1 MTLYFKQRKTI
12 TTVLQ
17 YSAKL
22 GRLLVTGRIFLF
34 PVLLLAVLA
43 SLIGDL
49 HGIPESSAQ
58 ETAQVSEVVM
68 NGWRWFH
75 VYCFRCHG
83 VDAVGSSIGP
93 NLRESIK
100 ALPHDEFIRI
110 IREGRPEKGMQAWN
124 VLLDASQMEDIY
136 QYVTE
141 RSTGRLKPGRPD
153 EQ

>member
-1 MTLYFKQRKTI
+1 MLRR
-12 TTVLQ
+12 
-17 YSAKL
+17 SATSRRHL
-22 GRLLVTGRIFLF
+22 AGRRRFLF
-34 PVLLLAVLA
+34 PVLLLTVLA
-43 SLIGDL
+43 GSMGGFQ
-49 HGIPESSAQ
+49 GIPESEAQ
-58 ETAQVSEVVM
+58 ETPQVSDVVM

-83 VDAVGSSIGP
+83 VDALGSSIAP

-124 VLLDASQMEDIY
+124 VLLDESQMEDIY
-136 QYVTE
+136 EYVME
-141 RSTGRLKPGRPD
+141 RTTGRLKPGRPD

>member
-1 MTLYFKQRKTI
+1 MLQRP
-12 TTVLQ
+12 TTCRR
-17 YSAKL
+17 S
-22 GRLLVTGRIFLF
+22 LVASRRFPS
-34 PVLLLAVLA
+34 PVLLFMVLVALAGGLW
-43 SLIGDL
+43 GM
-49 HGIPESSAQ
+49 PESKAQ
-58 ETAQVSEVVM
+58 EAAQVSDVVM

-83 VDAVGSSIGP
+83 VDALGSSIAP

-100 ALPHDEFIRI
+100 ALPHDEFIKI

-136 QYVTE
+136 QYVME
-141 RSTGRLKPGRPD
+141 RSTGRLRPGRPD

>member
-1 MTLYFKQRKTI
+1 MQRRSTARATPLAAACRTLSAVVLV
-12 TTVLQ
+12 TVL
-17 YSAKL
+17 AT
-22 GRLLVTGRIFLF
+22 LVGGSRG
-34 PVLLLAVLA
+34 V
-43 SLIGDL
+43 
-49 HGIPESSAQ
+49 PESQAQ

-83 VDAVGSSIGP
+83 VDAVGSSIAP

-100 ALPHDEFIRI
+100 ALPHEEFIRI

-136 QYVTE
+136 QYVME
-141 RSTGRLKPGRPD
+141 RTTGRLKPGRPD

>member
-1 MTLYFKQRKTI
+1 MLRRSTTI
-12 TTVLQ
+12 RPHLV
-17 YSAKL
+17 A
-22 GRLLVTGRIFLF
+22 RRRFLL
-34 PVLLLAVLA
+34 PVLLLTTLTG
-43 SLIGDL
+43 LIGGL
-49 HGIPESSAQ
+49 QGIPESKAQ
-58 ETAQVSEVVM
+58 ETPQVSEVVM

-83 VDAVGSSIGP
+83 VDALGSSIAP

-136 QYVTE
+136 QYVME

>member
-1 MTLYFKQRKTI
+1 MQRRSTAHAAPLAAACRTL
-12 TTVLQ
+12 
-17 YSAKL
+17 SAVV
-22 GRLLVTGRIFLF
+22 LVT
-34 PVLLLAVLA
+34 LLATLVGG
-43 SLIGDL
+43 SRGV
-49 HGIPESSAQ
+49 PESQAQ

-83 VDAVGSSIGP
+83 VDAVGSSIAP

-136 QYVTE
+136 QYVME
-141 RSTGRLKPGRPD
+141 RTTGRLKPGRPD

>member
-1 MTLYFKQRKTI
+1 MLQRS
-12 TTVLQ
+12 TTCRRNLV
-17 YSAKL
+17 SC
-22 GRLLVTGRIFLF
+22 RRFPFRIMLLM
-34 PVLLLAVLA
+34 VLLILPGTFQGALE
-43 SLIGDL
+43 GQT
-49 HGIPESSAQ
+49 Q
-58 ETAQVSEVVM
+58 EAAPVSEVVM

-83 VDAVGSSIGP
+83 VDALGSSIAP

-100 ALPHDEFIRI
+100 ALPHDEFIKI

-136 QYVTE
+136 QYVME

>member
-1 MTLYFKQRKTI
+1 MLQRSSI
-12 TTVLQ
+12 CRRNHVS
-17 YSAKL
+17 Y
-22 GRLLVTGRIFLF
+22 RRFLF
-34 PVLLLAVLA
+34 PVILATVLFIVLGA
-43 SLIGDL
+43 FQ
-49 HGIPESSAQ
+49 GIPEGEAQ
-58 ETAQVSEVVM
+58 DAAQVSEVVM

-83 VDAVGSSIGP
+83 MDAVGSQIAP

-100 ALPHDEFIRI
+100 VLPYDEFIKV
-110 IREGRPEKGMQAWN
+110 IREGRPEKAMQAWN

-136 QYVTE
+136 KYVME

>member
-1 MTLYFKQRKTI
+1 MLQR
-12 TTVLQ
+12 
-17 YSAKL
+17 SATCRRPL
-22 GRLLVTGRIFLF
+22 AAGRRFLF
-34 PVLLLAVLA
+34 SIVLLTP
-43 SLIGDL
+43 LIGFVGTWQ
-49 HGIPESSAQ
+49 GIPESEAQ
-58 ETAQVSEVVM
+58 ETSQVSDVVM

-83 VDAVGSSIGP
+83 VDALGSSIAP

-100 ALPHDEFIRI
+100 ALPHDEFIQV

-124 VLLDASQMEDIY
+124 VLLDDSQMEDIY
-136 QYVTE
+136 QYVME

>member
-1 MTLYFKQRKTI
+1 M
-12 TTVLQ
+12 LQ
-17 YSAKL
+17 QSATCRRPL
-22 GRLLVTGRIFLF
+22 AAGRRFLF
-34 PVLLLAVLA
+34 SILWLTLLMALVGAALQ
-43 SLIGDL
+43 
-49 HGIPESSAQ
+49 GIPESKAQ
-58 ETAQVSEVVM
+58 ETSQVSDVVM

-83 VDAVGSSIGP
+83 VDALGSSIAP

-100 ALPHDEFIRI
+100 ALSHDEFIQV

-124 VLLDASQMEDIY
+124 VLLDESQMEDIY
-136 QYVTE
+136 QYVME

>member
-1 MTLYFKQRKTI
+1 MLQR
-12 TTVLQ
+12 
-17 YSAKL
+17 SATCKRPL
-22 GRLLVTGRIFLF
+22 VAGRLFLL
-34 PVLLLAVLA
+34 PILLLTL
-43 SLIGDL
+43 LIALVDGL
-49 HGIPESSAQ
+49 RGVPESEAQ

-83 VDAVGSSIGP
+83 VDALGSSIAP

-100 ALPHDEFIRI
+100 ALPHHEFIRI

-124 VLLDASQMEDIY
+124 VLLDESQMEDIY
-136 QYVTE
+136 QYVME
-141 RSTGRLKPGRPD
+141 RSTGRLNPGRPD

>member
-1 MTLYFKQRKTI
+1 MLQRSVTCRRPL
-12 TTVLQ
+12 V
-17 YSAKL
+17 A
-22 GRLLVTGRIFLF
+22 GRPFLF
-34 PVLLLAVLA
+34 PILLLTLSFILVGELR
-43 SLIGDL
+43 
-49 HGIPESSAQ
+49 GIPESKAQ

-83 VDAVGSSIGP
+83 VDAVGSSIAP

-100 ALPHDEFIRI
+100 ALPHDEFVRI

-124 VLLDASQMEDIY
+124 VLLDESQMEDIY

>member
-1 MTLYFKQRKTI
+1 MLQR
-12 TTVLQ
+12 
-17 YSAKL
+17 SATCR
-22 GRLLVTGRIFLF
+22 RLLVAGRPFLF
-34 PVLLLAVLA
+34 PILMLTLLITLA
-43 SLIGDL
+43 G
-49 HGIPESSAQ
+49 GPRGMPESGAQ
-58 ETAQVSEVVM
+58 ETAPVSEVVM

-83 VDAVGSSIGP
+83 VDALGSSIAP

-124 VLLDASQMEDIY
+124 VLLDESQMEDIY
-136 QYVTE
+136 QYVME

>member
-1 MTLYFKQRKTI
+1 MLQR
-12 TTVLQ
+12 
-17 YSAKL
+17 SATCRRPFVA
-22 GRLLVTGRIFLF
+22 GRPFLF
-34 PVLLLAVLA
+34 PILLLTL
-43 SLIGDL
+43 LITLVG
-49 HGIPESSAQ
+49 GPRAIPESGAQ

-83 VDAVGSSIGP
+83 VDALGSSIAP

-100 ALPHDEFIRI
+100 ALPHAEFIRI

-124 VLLDASQMEDIY
+124 VLLDESQMEDIY

>member
-1 MTLYFKQRKTI
+1 MLIFERPKTGAA
-12 TTVLQ
+12 VLRR
-17 YSAKL
+17 SATCRRHL
-22 GRLLVTGRIFLF
+22 AGRRRFLF
-34 PVLLLAVLA
+34 RVLLLTVLA
-43 SLIGDL
+43 GSMGGFQ
-49 HGIPESSAQ
+49 GIPESKAQ
-58 ETAQVSEVVM
+58 ETPQVSDVVM

-83 VDAVGSSIGP
+83 VDAVGSSIAP

-124 VLLDASQMEDIY
+124 VLLDESQMEDIY
-136 QYVTE
+136 EYVME
-141 RSTGRLKPGRPD
+141 RTTGRLKPGRPD

>member
-1 MTLYFKQRKTI
+1 MLQRFATCK
-12 TTVLQ
+12 
-17 YSAKL
+17 
-22 GRLLVTGRIFLF
+22 RPLVTGHRFPF
-34 PVLLLAVLA
+34 PVLLLTVLVA
-43 SLIGDL
+43 LAGGL
-49 HGIPESSAQ
+49 QGMPESKAQ
-58 ETAQVSEVVM
+58 EAAPVSEVVM

-83 VDAVGSSIGP
+83 MDAVGSSIAP

-100 ALPHDEFIRI
+100 ALPHDEFIKI

-136 QYVTE
+136 QYVME
-141 RSTGRLKPGRPD
+141 RSAGRLKPGRPD

>member
-1 MTLYFKQRKTI
+1 MTLSVQKREAGG
-12 TTVLQ
+12 TVLRR
-17 YSAKL
+17 SATYGQPL
-22 GRLLVTGRIFLF
+22 TAARHFFRVMALTAAIACLAGGLF
-34 PVLLLAVLA
+34 
-43 SLIGDL
+43 
-49 HGIPESSAQ
+49 GIPEGRAQ
-58 ETAQVSEVVM
+58 EPAQVSEVVM

-83 VDAVGSSIGP
+83 VDAVGSSIAP

-136 QYVTE
+136 QYVME
-141 RSTGRLKPGRPD
+141 RTTGRLKPGRPD

>member
-1 MTLYFKQRKTI
+1 MLFFERPKTGTAGLQR
-12 TTVLQ
+12 
-17 YSAKL
+17 SAMRRRHL
-22 GRLLVTGRIFLF
+22 ARGRRFLF
-34 PVLLLAVLA
+34 RVLLLTVVAGSMGGLQ
-43 SLIGDL
+43 GM
-49 HGIPESSAQ
+49 PESKAQ
-58 ETAQVSEVVM
+58 ETPQVSDVVM

-83 VDAVGSSIGP
+83 VDALGSSIAP

-124 VLLDASQMEDIY
+124 VLLDESQMEDIY
-136 QYVTE
+136 EYVME
-141 RSTGRLKPGRPD
+141 RTTGRLKPGRPD

>member
-1 MTLYFKQRKTI
+1 MLQRSVTC
-12 TTVLQ
+12 
-17 YSAKL
+17 
-22 GRLLVTGRIFLF
+22 GRPLVAGRPFLF
-34 PVLLLAVLA
+34 PILLLTLSFFLVGGLR
-43 SLIGDL
+43 D
-49 HGIPESSAQ
+49 IPESKAQ

-83 VDAVGSSIGP
+83 VDAVGSSIAP

-100 ALPHDEFIRI
+100 ALPHDEFVRI

-124 VLLDASQMEDIY
+124 VLLDESQMEDIY

>member
-1 MTLYFKQRKTI
+1 MAAACRTLSAVVLV
-12 TTVLQ
+12 TVL
-17 YSAKL
+17 AT
-22 GRLLVTGRIFLF
+22 LVGGSRG
-34 PVLLLAVLA
+34 V
-43 SLIGDL
+43 
-49 HGIPESSAQ
+49 PESQAQ

-83 VDAVGSSIGP
+83 VDAVGSSIAP

-100 ALPHDEFIRI
+100 ALSHDEFIRI

-136 QYVTE
+136 QYVME
-141 RSTGRLKPGRPD
+141 RTTGRLKPGRPD

>member
-1 MTLYFKQRKTI
+1 MLQR
-12 TTVLQ
+12 
-17 YSAKL
+17 SATCRRSL
-22 GRLLVTGRIFLF
+22 AAGRRFLF
-34 PVLLLAVLA
+34 SIVLLTP
-43 SLIGDL
+43 LIGFVGTWQ
-49 HGIPESSAQ
+49 GIPECKAQ
-58 ETAQVSEVVM
+58 ETAQVSDVVM

-83 VDAVGSSIGP
+83 VDALGSSIAP

-136 QYVTE
+136 QYVME

>member
-1 MTLYFKQRKTI
+1 M
-12 TTVLQ
+12 
-17 YSAKL
+17 S
-22 GRLLVTGRIFLF
+22 GRHLWAGRRFLF
-34 PVLLLAVLA
+34 SIIFFMVVAALAGGLPGV
-43 SLIGDL
+43 
-49 HGIPESSAQ
+49 PEGEAQ
-58 ETAQVSEVVM
+58 ETAPVSDVVM

-83 VDAVGSSIGP
+83 VDAVGSSIAP

-110 IREGRPEKGMQAWN
+110 IREGKPEKGMQAWN
-124 VLLDASQMEDIY
+124 VLLDDSQMEDIY

>member
-1 MTLYFKQRKTI
+1 MLQRSMTCRRCL
-12 TTVLQ
+12 
-17 YSAKL
+17 AA
-22 GRLLVTGRIFLF
+22 GRRFPR
-34 PVLLLAVLA
+34 PVLLLTALVV
-43 SLIGDL
+43 SLGAL
-49 HGIPESSAQ
+49 QGIPASQAQ

-83 VDAVGSSIGP
+83 VDALGSSIAP

-100 ALPHDEFIRI
+100 ALPHDEFIKI
-110 IREGRPEKGMQAWN
+110 IREGKPEKGMQAWN
-124 VLLDASQMEDIY
+124 VLLDESQMEDIY
-136 QYVTE
+136 QYVME

>member
-1 MTLYFKQRKTI
+1 MLQRSTACRR
-12 TTVLQ
+12 
-17 YSAKL
+17 S
-22 GRLLVTGRIFLF
+22 LVASRRFPS
-34 PVLLLAVLA
+34 PVLLFMVLVALAGGLW
-43 SLIGDL
+43 SM
-49 HGIPESSAQ
+49 PESKAQ
-58 ETAQVSEVVM
+58 EAAQVSDVVM

-83 VDAVGSSIGP
+83 VDALGSSIAP

-100 ALPHDEFIRI
+100 ALPHDEFIKI

-136 QYVTE
+136 QYVME
-141 RSTGRLKPGRPD
+141 RSAGRLKPGRPD

>member
-1 MTLYFKQRKTI
+1 MLQRSSI
-12 TTVLQ
+12 CRRNRVSYRRFPFPIIL
-17 YSAKL
+17 SA
-22 GRLLVTGRIFLF
+22 ILF
-34 PVLLLAVLA
+34 VLLSAFQGLPEGEAQDA
-43 SLIGDL
+43 S
-49 HGIPESSAQ
+49 
-58 ETAQVSEVVM
+58 QVSEAVM

-83 VDAVGSSIGP
+83 MDAVGSQIAP

-100 ALPHDEFIRI
+100 VLPHDEFLKV

-136 QYVTE
+136 KYVME
-141 RSTGRLKPGRPD
+141 RRTGRLKPGRPD

>member
-1 MTLYFKQRKTI
+1 MLRRPTTI
-12 TTVLQ
+12 GPHLV
-17 YSAKL
+17 A
-22 GRLLVTGRIFLF
+22 RRRFLL
-34 PVLLLAVLA
+34 PVLLLTTLTG
-43 SLIGDL
+43 LIGGL
-49 HGIPESSAQ
+49 QGIPESKAQ
-58 ETAQVSEVVM
+58 ETPQVSEVVM

-83 VDAVGSSIGP
+83 VDALGSSIAP

-100 ALPHDEFIRI
+100 ALPHDEFTRI

-136 QYVTE
+136 QYVME

>member
-1 MTLYFKQRKTI
+1 MQRRSTARAVPLAAACRTLSAVVLV
-12 TTVLQ
+12 TVL
-17 YSAKL
+17 AT
-22 GRLLVTGRIFLF
+22 LVGGS
-34 PVLLLAVLA
+34 PGV
-43 SLIGDL
+43 
-49 HGIPESSAQ
+49 PESQAQ

-83 VDAVGSSIGP
+83 VDAVGSSIAP

-136 QYVTE
+136 QYVME
-141 RSTGRLKPGRPD
+141 RTTGRLKPGRPD

>member
-1 MTLYFKQRKTI
+1 MLQR
-12 TTVLQ
+12 
-17 YSAKL
+17 SATCRRPFVA
-22 GRLLVTGRIFLF
+22 GRPFLF
-34 PVLLLAVLA
+34 PILLLTL
-43 SLIGDL
+43 LITLVG
-49 HGIPESSAQ
+49 GPRAIPESGAQ
-58 ETAQVSEVVM
+58 ETAQVSDVVM

-83 VDAVGSSIGP
+83 VDALGSSIAP

-100 ALPHDEFIRI
+100 ALPHAEFIRI

-124 VLLDASQMEDIY
+124 VLLDESQMEDIY

>member
-1 MTLYFKQRKTI
+1 MQRRAAM
-12 TTVLQ
+12 
-17 YSAKL
+17 SGRHL
-22 GRLLVTGRIFLF
+22 GTGRRFLF
-34 PVLLLAVLA
+34 SIVFFMVVAALA
-43 SLIGDL
+43 GGL
-49 HGIPESSAQ
+49 HGVPEGEAQ
-58 ETAQVSEVVM
+58 ETAQVSDVVM

-83 VDAVGSSIGP
+83 VDAVGSSIAP

-124 VLLDASQMEDIY
+124 VLLDASQMQDIY
-136 QYVTE
+136 EYVME
-141 RSTGRLKPGRPD
+141 RSTGSLKPGRPD

>member
-1 MTLYFKQRKTI
+1 MLQRSSI
-12 TTVLQ
+12 CGRNRVSRRRFPSPIVLSTVLFIL
-17 YSAKL
+17 L
-22 GRLLVTGRIFLF
+22 G
-34 PVLLLAVLA
+34 ACQ
-43 SLIGDL
+43 
-49 HGIPESSAQ
+49 GIPEGEAQ
-58 ETAQVSEVVM
+58 EASQVSEVVM

-83 VDAVGSSIGP
+83 MDAVGSQIAP

-100 ALPHDEFIRI
+100 ILPHDEFIRV

-136 QYVTE
+136 QYVME
-141 RSTGRLKPGRPD
+141 RSAGRLKPGRPD

>member
-1 MTLYFKQRKTI
+1 MLQRSSI
-12 TTVLQ
+12 CRRNHVS
-17 YSAKL
+17 Y
-22 GRLLVTGRIFLF
+22 RRFLF
-34 PVLLLAVLA
+34 PVILSMVLFILLGAFQ
-43 SLIGDL
+43 
-49 HGIPESSAQ
+49 GIPEGEAQ
-58 ETAQVSEVVM
+58 DAAQVSEVVM

-83 VDAVGSSIGP
+83 MDAVGSQIAP

-100 ALPHDEFIRI
+100 VLPYDEFIKV
-110 IREGRPEKGMQAWN
+110 IREGRPEKAMQAWN

-136 QYVTE
+136 KYVME

>member
-1 MTLYFKQRKTI
+1 MQRRAAT
-12 TTVLQ
+12 
-17 YSAKL
+17 S
-22 GRLLVTGRIFLF
+22 GRHLLAGRRFLF
-34 PVLLLAVLA
+34 SILLLTAVAFLA
-43 SLIGDL
+43 GGLRGV
-49 HGIPESSAQ
+49 PEGEAQ
-58 ETAQVSEVVM
+58 ETAQVSDVVM

-83 VDAVGSSIGP
+83 VDAVGSSIAP

-110 IREGRPEKGMQAWN
+110 IRDGRPEKGMQAWN

>member
-1 MTLYFKQRKTI
+1 MTALWR
-12 TTVLQ
+12 
-17 YSAKL
+17 SAAPAGPL
-22 GRLLVTGRIFLF
+22 AAACRIFFAVLLVT
-34 PVLLLAVLA
+34 VLA
-43 SLIGDL
+43 GLAGGL
-49 HGIPESSAQ
+49 HGITEADAQ
-58 ETAQVSEVVM
+58 ETAQVSAVVM

-83 VDAVGSSIGP
+83 VDAVGSSIAP

-136 QYVTE
+136 QYVME
-141 RSTGRLKPGRPD
+141 RTTGRLKPGRPD

>member
-1 MTLYFKQRKTI
+1 
-12 TTVLQ
+12 
-17 YSAKL
+17 
-22 GRLLVTGRIFLF
+22 
-34 PVLLLAVLA
+34 
-43 SLIGDL
+43 
-49 HGIPESSAQ
+49 
-58 ETAQVSEVVM
+58 M

-83 VDAVGSSIGP
+83 MDALGSSIAP

-110 IREGRPEKGMQAWN
+110 IRDGRPEKGMQAWN

-136 QYVTE
+136 QYVME

>member
-1 MTLYFKQRKTI
+1 MQRRSTAHAAPLAAACRTL
-12 TTVLQ
+12 
-17 YSAKL
+17 SAVV
-22 GRLLVTGRIFLF
+22 LVT
-34 PVLLLAVLA
+34 LLATLVGG
-43 SLIGDL
+43 SRGV
-49 HGIPESSAQ
+49 PESQAQ

-68 NGWRWFH
+68 NGWRWVH

-83 VDAVGSSIGP
+83 VDAVGSSIAP

-136 QYVTE
+136 QYVME
-141 RSTGRLKPGRPD
+141 RTTGRLKPGRPD